1 MARCCKGL
9 ASGLAAIV
17 LTLSAGGQTS
27 SAGHTSVDGYG
38 ALAATL
44 LQRAQNE
51 VNRIKVL
58 VDEGTLPRSRLQ
70 EAQMQL
76 ADAQDDLILA
86 RTLYGEL
93 RIEDMSDG
101 AAQSMID
108 AAQRRVDRQSKV
120 VETRRMLLEAGILAK
135 SEFFV
140 FQDELDSRKRV
151 LVLTQHR
158 FKLLEDLR
166 QMADVEQ
173 RFERAA
179 RLGAPGLKNVM
190 LRYDGNGKFSLSD
203 LSTISGEFQKQFHYT
218 LPVSALG
225 QTLVHQSMGLDH
237 RNRVD
242 VALNPDQTEGLWLRG
257 LLERLRVPYLAFRAP
272 LPGAATA
279 PHIHIGIRSTR
290 LKLARR

>member
-9 ASGLAAIV
+9 ASGLAV
-17 LTLSAGGQTS
+17 FLLTLSAGGQTS
-27 SAGHTSVDGYG
+27 SAGNTPVDGYG

-44 LQRAQNE
+44 LERAQNE
-51 VNRIKVL
+51 VMRIQML
-58 VDEGTLPRSRLQ
+58 VNEGTLPRSRLQ

-93 RIEDMSDG
+93 RIEDMSDD
-101 AAQSMID
+101 AAHSMID

-120 VETRRMLLEAGILAK
+120 VEARRMLLQAGILAK
-135 SEFFV
+135 SEFLV

-151 LVLTQHR
+151 LVLAQDR
-158 FKLLEDLR
+158 SKLLGDLR
-166 QMADVEQ
+166 QMADLEQ

-190 LRYDGNGKFSLSD
+190 IRYDGNGNFSLGD
-203 LSTISGEFQKQFHYT
+203 MSTISGEFQKQFHHT

-257 LLERLRVPYLAFRAP
+257 LLERLHVPYLAFRAA

-279 PHIHIGIRSTR
+279 PHIHIGIGSTR
-290 LKLARR
+290 LKLARW